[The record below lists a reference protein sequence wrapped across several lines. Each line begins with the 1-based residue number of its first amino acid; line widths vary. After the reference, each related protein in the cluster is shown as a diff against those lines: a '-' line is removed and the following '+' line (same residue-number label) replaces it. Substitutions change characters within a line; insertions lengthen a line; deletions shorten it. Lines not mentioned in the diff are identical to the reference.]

1 MKFKKSNILLIFL
14 FLFLGAGNTV
24 LAQPKDDDTKL
35 ADHYFSKGEFFKA
48 EEYYKKVYKKYK
60 SSVHFEKYF
69 LCLFYQEKFEDA
81 EKLTSKRLKQDPLN
95 TNVAFMLTQV
105 YEETDRQAEANE
117 VYLDLIEDMVPVQSR
132 ITALGKEFKIRGKY
146 DYALQTYL
154 KGRKLIKKG
163 YQFQLELAETYSSL
177 DQPDQMINEYLNL
190 LDYSQVYVKT
200 VQTYLS
206 RVIDFEEDDALVEM
220 LKNSLLERIQ
230 KNPDKDYYAEMLI
243 WYYLHKKE
251 FTGAVIQAK
260 ALDKRNNLKG
270 KRLYEIGQVCET
282 NESFTA
288 ASKAYNYVIDLGK
301 SSPYYTRSLERNL
314 KLGFNQITNKKSYT
328 NADLQAVAKSF
339 EDALTSLGKTPKTMG
354 MQMQLAEIYAFYLNE
369 PAQAESLIK
378 ESLELPVNANQKAR
392 LKILLG
398 DVYIVSDQI
407 WEASLL
413 YMQVEKQFTEDVIGH
428 EAKFKNAKVFYYD
441 GEFDYA
447 KAQLDVLKAST
458 SKLIAND
465 AMQLSLLLQDNL
477 VIDTVLAPVQ
487 MYANADLLLQ
497 QNNFSGAL
505 SMLDS
510 LENEFP
516 FHSIADEV
524 LFKKAEIYQEQQN
537 WEKAIELYDVV
548 VLSYAH
554 DILAD
559 DAAYNIAKIYEEKLS
574 NKEKAAEYY
583 KMILFDFKGSLY
595 DAEARKKF
603 RGIKAEYN

>member
-48 EEYYKKVYKKYK
+48 EGYYKKVYKKYK

-105 YEETDRQAEANE
+105 YEETDRQTEADQ

-230 KNPDKDYYAEMLI
+230 KNPDKDYYSEMLI

-369 PAQAESLIK
+369 PAKAESLIK